1 VRLQKA
7 PSLFARIFNLENAI
21 VILCFIPIFI
31 FRYTFILFPG
41 PLGYG
46 PFIAFYLLLPIFI
59 VKYKVPAKELAWVVF
74 VLMVGSSGVM
84 TGVITNEVY
93 IKVAGSILLPYVFYA
108 YVWRH
113 FEYNIERVFVLY
125 LKGAYFVSIIGL
137 LLFVDSFVGNNLLHF
152 LQLLIYVDTIDATL
166 GIRLASLLGEP
177 TYFANIVLPAGVVG
191 MFRLIVKQDKGIG
204 IDYLTK
210 RKAIVFIMAL
220 LLTYSAIAFV
230 GMFLAGILLL
240 LRHGAVRYA
249 IIIPLILFF
258 ARMVI
263 LQVPELE
270 ERYQGVLSVSSEKNQ
285 SGNFHG
291 SSFILFNHAYITW
304 MNLKENPLFGTGLG
318 THAIATEKYSLG
330 NKGVEY
336 HYRTQNAQDASSMLL
351 RILSELGLFGG
362 VLVFIFLKRN
372 YIPRVNEDPVLW
384 LISTAIFVTIL
395 MQLLRQ
401 GNYILNGFPFFVLGF
416 IFTRH
421 EFNKRHVFN
430 TTK

>member
-1 VRLQKA
+1 MRLQKA

-270 ERYQGVLSVSSEKNQ
+270 ERYQGVLSVSSEKTQ

-304 MNLKENPLFGTGLG
+304 MNLKENPLFGSGLG
-318 THAIATEKYSLG
+318 THAIATEKNSLG

-362 VLVFIFLKRN
+362 ILVFIFLKRN

-395 MQLLRQ
+395 MQLLQQ

>member
-1 VRLQKA
+1 MMSQKA
-7 PSLFARIFNLENAI
+7 TSLFGRIFNFENAI
-21 VILCFIPIFI
+21 VILCFMPIFL
-31 FRYTFILFPG
+31 FRYTFLLFPG

-59 VKYKVPAKELAWVVF
+59 VKYKVPFRELAWLIF
-74 VLMVGSSGVM
+74 VLMVGASGVM
-84 TGVITNEVY
+84 TGVIPNGVY
-93 IKVAGSILLPYVFYA
+93 IKVAGSIMLPYVFYA

-113 FEYNIERVFVLY
+113 FEYNVEQLFTLY
-125 LKGAYFVSIIGL
+125 LKGAYAVSIIGL
-137 LLFVDSFVGNNLLHF
+137 LLFVDSFLGNNLLQF
-152 LQLLIYVDTIDATL
+152 LQLFIYLDTIDATL

-191 MFRLIVKQDKGIG
+191 MFRLIVKQDMGIG

-210 RKAIVFIMAL
+210 RKAIVFILAL

-230 GMFLAGILLL
+230 GLFLGGILLL

-249 IIIPLILFF
+249 IIIPLILIF
-258 ARMVI
+258 ARIVI

-270 ERYQGVLSVSSEKNQ
+270 DRYQGVLSVSSEKTQ
-285 SGNFHG
+285 SGDFHG

-304 MNLKENPLFGTGLG
+304 MNVQENPLFGTGLG

-336 HYRTQNAQDASSMLL
+336 HYRTQNSQDASSMLL

-362 VLVFIFLKRN
+362 ILVFIFLKRN
-372 YIPRVNEDPVLW
+372 YIPRVTEDPVLW
-384 LISTAIFVTIL
+384 LISTAIFVTIV

-416 IFTRH
+416 VFTRH
-421 EFNKRHVFN
+421 EFNKRHVFKP
-430 TTK
+430 TK

>member
-1 VRLQKA
+1 MSQKA
-7 PSLFARIFNLENAI
+7 TSLFGRIFNFENAVI
-21 VILCFIPIFI
+21 ILCFIPIFL

-41 PLGYG
+41 ALGYG

-59 VKYKVPAKELAWVVF
+59 IKYKVPFRELAWVVF
-74 VLMVGSSGVM
+74 ILIVGAS
-84 TGVITNEVY
+84 GVITGAIPNGVY
-93 IKVAGSILLPYVFYA
+93 IKVAGSIMLPYVFYA

-113 FEYNIERVFVLY
+113 FEYNVERLFTIY
-125 LKGAYFVSIIGL
+125 LKGAYAISVLGL
-137 LLFVDSFVGNNLLHF
+137 LLFVDSFLGNNILHV
-152 LQLLIYVDTIDATL
+152 LQLFISIKTIDASF
-166 GIRLASLLGEP
+166 GIRLASSLGEP

-191 MFRLIVKQDKGIG
+191 MFRLIVKKEKGIG

-210 RKAIVFIMAL
+210 RKAIVFILAL

-230 GMFLAGILLL
+230 GLFLGGILLL
-240 LRHGAVRYA
+240 LRHGAIRYA
-249 IIIPLILFF
+249 IIIPLILIF
-258 ARMVI
+258 ARIVI
-263 LQVPELE
+263 FQVPELE
-270 ERYQGVLSVSSEKNQ
+270 ERYQGVLSVSTEEKQ
-285 SGNFHG
+285 TGDFHG

-318 THAIATEKYSLG
+318 THTIATDKYSLG

-362 VLVFIFLKRN
+362 ILVFIYLNRN
-372 YIPRVNEDPVLW
+372 FIPRVPEDPVLW
-384 LISTAIFVTIL
+384 LISTAIFVTIV

-416 IFTRH
+416 VFTRH
-421 EFNKRHVFN
+421 EFNNRHVYKI
-430 TTK
+430 TK